1 MTLQS
6 EQQSPR
12 SYGLRHEPRRTKI
25 TARSESARQRLYGRG
40 YPVRP
45 SSIFVSLVI
54 HGITTVLLVLVAPP
68 TQAPV
73 RPIYDELIRPQAHK
87 IIWYDFRKK
96 LPDVKPTPAGN
107 TALTP
112 RGVKKSN
119 RVLIAASPNARSS
132 EQFIWLPAPQIEIH
146 QDIPLPNLIARIRTP
161 PPELENSAKPRRAF
175 TPPPQAPRQP
185 RIPVQAPAIALPA
198 PDPSM
203 LGSSNIPKSSIDFR
217 GATLPAPPA
226 PPQQSNNAPSSP
238 GNSVINVAVAS
249 THPTENNETLPTG
262 ERPGRFS
269 EAPIQGAAGVS
280 GAGRATDLTIPNL
293 TVRDMNRTPGEGSR
307 PGAKT
312 ILYTDVVRSL
322 PSTTLSVP
330 LRPGSR
336 RIPAA
341 VDARFQGRY
350 VYAMV
355 LPMENL
361 SPYAGDW
368 ILWFAERDQKA
379 GDAPLIR
386 SPVPFR
392 KIISGERAGASG
404 RMEQRMQLA
413 AVITKDG
420 RIESASLLTKAAA
433 AIEQTF
439 IQDLTSWEFKPAT
452 RDGAPVNVDVIVE
465 IPFLLSPEIATH
477 AGP

>member
-1 MTLQS
+1 
-6 EQQSPR
+6 
-12 SYGLRHEPRRTKI
+12 
-25 TARSESARQRLYGRG
+25 
-40 YPVRP
+40 
-45 SSIFVSLVI
+45 
-54 HGITTVLLVLVAPP
+54 
-68 TQAPV
+68 
-73 RPIYDELIRPQAHK
+73 LIRPQAHK

-96 LPDVKPTPAGN
+96 LPDVKPTPTGD
-107 TALTP
+107 ALAP

-119 RVLIAASPNARSS
+119 RVLIAASPKAKST
-132 EQFIWLPAPQIEIH
+132 EQFIWVPAPQIEIR
-146 QDIPLPNLIARIRTP
+146 QDMPLPNMIARIRTP
-161 PPELENSAKPRRAF
+161 PPELDKAAKPQRVF
-175 TPPPQAPRQP
+175 TPPQASRQLRLP
-185 RIPVQAPAIALPA
+185 AQAPAIALPV
-198 PDPSM
+198 PDPSI

-217 GATLPAPPA
+217 GAPPPAPPA
-226 PPQQSNNAPSSP
+226 SPQPSNNAPSSP

-249 THPTENNETLPTG
+249 THPAENNDTLPTG
-262 ERPGRFS
+262 ERPGQFS

-280 GAGRATDLTIPNL
+280 GAGRANDLTIPNL
-293 TVRDMNRTPGEGSR
+293 TVRDMNRKPGEGSR
-307 PGAKT
+307 PAAKA
-312 ILYTDVVRSL
+312 ILYADVVRSL

-336 RIPAA
+336 RIPAT

-361 SPYAGDW
+361 SSYAGDW

-392 KIISGERAGASG
+392 KIISGERSVASG

-420 RIESASLLTKAAA
+420 RIESVSLLTKAAA
-433 AIEQTF
+433 VIEQTF